1 MAYKSLSGKEVAVRI
16 LEAFEWADLD
26 PYRAATHNKGIM
38 NGIDAV
44 AMATGQDWRAVEAG
58 AHAWAGGAG
67 AYSERSTDATPLTT
81 TSSNSNQNGCKRR
94 FGQNGDDEQS
104 KIYRGDA
111 YKPLTRYWIEED
123 EDRLRQGYKGQDA
136 LVFCGELEIP
146 IMVGTKGG
154 VLSTNPVH
162 AFILGVMR
170 YPDSKQ
176 LAMVRNASL
185 PPLSLSISLSLSIAP
200 LTDMYV
206 STLFRSGH
214 GHSRTGSKLCSS
226 TSAGDRGHP
235 TRAHVTARA

>member
-1 MAYKSLSGKEVAVRI
+1 MPGHEVAVRI
-16 LEAFEWADLD
+16 LEAYEWADLD

-44 AMATGQDWRAVEAG
+44 ALATGQDWRAVEAG

-67 AYSERSTDATPLTT
+67 THSERSTQVQAPSSSVCPSSQKMNSDDTIHSNGHEDERSNGIRGAKRKFGDIVNVGEEYVAA
-81 TSSNSNQNGCKRR
+81 SNST
-94 FGQNGDDEQS
+94 
-104 KIYRGDA
+104 IHRGDA

-123 EDRLRQGYKGQDA
+123 EERLRQGCKGRDA

-162 AFILGVMR
+162 AFALGVMR

-176 LAMVRNASL
+176 LAMVTIMTVSFFLLLNVNTQKQPSHPNPSPL
-185 PPLSLSISLSLSIAP
+185 PL
-200 LTDMYV
+200 
-206 STLFRSGH
+206 
-214 GHSRTGSKLCSS
+214 
-226 TSAGDRGHP
+226 DRP
-235 TRAHVTARA
+235 W